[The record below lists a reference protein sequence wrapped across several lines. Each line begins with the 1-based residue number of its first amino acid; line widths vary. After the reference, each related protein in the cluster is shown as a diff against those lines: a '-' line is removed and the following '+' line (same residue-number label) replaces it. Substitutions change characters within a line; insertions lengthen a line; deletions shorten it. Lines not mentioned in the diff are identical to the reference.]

1 MKKYIVIAGRKKE
14 GYLEEVLHNSE
25 KIEIYCRLKAE
36 KECLFVRDLRFKLEN
51 LEENKERILASDLWT
66 MPLIKLWGLEKY
78 ERIAVTNDEK

>member
-25 KIEIYCRLKAE
+25 KIEIYFRLKLE
-36 KECLFVRDLRFKLEN
+36 KECLIVRDLGFKLEN
-51 LEENKERILASDLWT
+51 LEDNKERILFGDLWT

-78 ERIAVTNDEK
+78 ERIEFE

>member
-51 LEENKERILASDLWT
+51 LEDNKERILASDLWT
-66 MPLIKLWGLEKY
+66 MPLIKLWGLEDC
-78 ERIAVTNDEK
+78 ERFVVED